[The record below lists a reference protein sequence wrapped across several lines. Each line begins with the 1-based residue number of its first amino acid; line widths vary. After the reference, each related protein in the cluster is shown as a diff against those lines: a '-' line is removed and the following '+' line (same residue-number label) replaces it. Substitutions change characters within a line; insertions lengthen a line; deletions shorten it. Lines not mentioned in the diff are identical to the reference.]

1 MSVMNVM
8 LLTAGFGTRLS
19 PYTDQEPKPAIP
31 FMTVPMAAFP
41 LMFIED
47 IEIKNLVYNTHHLP
61 EKIVRLFERI
71 KWPCK
76 QLVGLHEKTI
86 LGSGGGVANAKKH
99 LIGKRNFLVLN
110 GDEIILPNQ
119 LGEAKELL
127 AYHRRHNGI
136 ATLLTAHHPEVGS
149 RFGGAWCEGDLVKA
163 FSKTPISGLTG
174 RHFLGVMVLSDRIF
188 NYFNSPI
195 AEENILYETLTKAI
209 QNKEQVFSYSCNCQ
223 WFETGNPQ
231 DFVRATEESLAA
243 IGASPRPQWAE
254 HLIQTV
260 RLHSEWREVI
270 EKDYPHLQLMERL
283 RKFC

>member
-19 PYTDQEPKPAIP
+19 PYTDKEPKPAIP

-41 LMFIED
+41 LMLIED

-61 EKIVRLFERI
+61 EKIVSLFQRI

-76 QLVGLHEKTI
+76 RLVGLHEKSI
-86 LGSGGGVANAKKH
+86 LGSGGGVANAEKY
-99 LIGKRNFLVLN
+99 LVGKGSFLVLN
-110 GDEIILPNQ
+110 GDEVILPNQ
-119 LGEAKELL
+119 LGVAKELV
-127 AYHRRHNGI
+127 AYHRWHGGI
-136 ATLLTAHHPEVGS
+136 ATLLTTDHPEVGT
-149 RFGGAWCEGDLVKA
+149 RFGGAWCEGDQVKA
-163 FSKTPISGLTG
+163 FSKAPISGLMG

-188 NYFNSPI
+188 NYFKSPI
-195 AEENILYETLTKAI
+195 CEENILYETLTKAM
-209 QNKEQVFSYSCNCQ
+209 QNKEQVFSYNCDCQ

-231 DFVRATEESLAA
+231 DFITATERSLAT
-243 IGASPRPQWAE
+243 IGANPRPQWAE

-260 RLHSEWREVI
+260 RLHSEWREII
-270 EKDYPHLQLMERL
+270 EKDYPNLRLMEQL